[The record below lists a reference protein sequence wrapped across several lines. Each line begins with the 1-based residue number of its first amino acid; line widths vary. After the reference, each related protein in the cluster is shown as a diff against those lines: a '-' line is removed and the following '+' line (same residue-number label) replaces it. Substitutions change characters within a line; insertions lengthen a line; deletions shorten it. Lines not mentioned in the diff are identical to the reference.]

1 MYSFQNK
8 NILLILEYGAL
19 GGAQRQAFGLA
30 KYLAETHNCKVDLL
44 LVRSDFETNEFTE
57 YKINS
62 KIRKTHFFGEPYL
75 FLPYEFNF
83 RNIRRIKWNL
93 QYILKLRKGLLTD
106 KYDIIIPYLNYSS
119 KIAYFLYK
127 LLPTVKTTFWHQ
139 LGLDI
144 LKKDIIEKIVAK
156 NVPFVIGNAPNCFD
170 IFKND
175 YPLPENKLNLLPQ
188 YLTLEIEKKDKN
200 LIKQNLNIP
209 LDSIVI
215 GMIAHYRVDKYFD
228 LLVDAFANIIHKT
241 NKKVHL
247 VLLGNKDNDEA
258 SFNIY
263 KKIINKTNQ
272 LDISNNVNV
281 LSGNDVND
289 ILSILDISV
298 LMSQIEGMPNSVM
311 EYMAFGIPT
320 VVSNHPGCKQLL
332 EESEYLIPN
341 DITILQAKLLKL
353 IENDSERISEGK
365 LNENRI
371 KKFNL
376 PNYVSHMESIITK
389 YL

>member
-1 MYSFQNK
+1 MNLKNK

-30 KYLAETHNCKVDLL
+30 KYLVETNNCNVDLL
-44 LVRSDFETNEFTE
+44 LVKSNFETKEFTE

-62 KIRKTHFFGEPYL
+62 KIRNTYFFGEPYL
-75 FLPYEFNF
+75 FLPYEFKF
-83 RNIRRIKWNL
+83 KNIKRIKWNF
-93 QYILKLRKGLLTD
+93 QYLFKLRSGLISNN
-106 KYDIIIPYLNYSS
+106 YDLVIPYLNYSS

-144 LKKDIIEKIVAK
+144 LKKDIIEKFVAK

-170 IFKND
+170 IFKNE
-175 YPLPENKLNLLPQ
+175 YPLHQDKLNLLPQ

-200 LIKQNLNIP
+200 LIKQSLNISP
-209 LDSIVI
+209 DIILI
-215 GMIAHYRVDKYFD
+215 GMIAHYRIDKYFD
-228 LLVDAFANIIHKT
+228 LIVEAFANIINRT
-241 NKKVHL
+241 NKEIHL

-258 SFNIY
+258 SYNIY
-263 KKIINKTNQ
+263 KKLIAKTEN
-272 LDISNNVNV
+272 LNISKNVSV
-281 LSGNDVND
+281 LSGNDVIDVLN
-289 ILSILDISV
+289 ILDISV

-311 EYMAFGIPT
+311 EYMAFGIPAI
-320 VVSNHPGCKQLL
+320 VSNHPGCKQLL
-332 EESEYLIPN
+332 EDSEYLIPN
-341 DITILQAKLLKL
+341 DLNVLEDKLLKL
-353 IENDSERISEGK
+353 IDNESERILEGK

-376 PNYVSHMESIITK
+376 PNYVSQMENIINK